1 MSNGPSAMGQQGR
14 QPLATGVRM
23 AIGGMRRARE
33 FFFEF
38 AALGFKFLVFK
49 GQLVVLLLELMAL
62 PLKLMALPLKLMAV
76 AFELTIASLEP
87 VILLLERRH
96 LPSRSHQLIDLRCG
110 AGFKRRQQGGG
121 TFIVQGMPLHA
132 RLTIVGQST
141 CPGRTGRMLTARTR
155 AGKPGPAF
163 TQATLGKCVPP

>member
-1 MSNGPSAMGQQGR
+1 MGQQGR

-23 AIGGMRRARE
+23 AIGGMRRTRE

-49 GQLVVLLLELMAL
+49 GQLVVLLLKLAAL
-62 PLKLMALPLKLMAV
+62 SLELMALPLKLMAV

-87 VILLLERRH
+87 VILLLERRY

-110 AGFKRRQQGGG
+110 AGFKRCQQGGG

>member
-49 GQLVVLLLELMAL
+49 GQLVVLLLE
-62 PLKLMALPLKLMAV
+62 LMALPLKLMAV